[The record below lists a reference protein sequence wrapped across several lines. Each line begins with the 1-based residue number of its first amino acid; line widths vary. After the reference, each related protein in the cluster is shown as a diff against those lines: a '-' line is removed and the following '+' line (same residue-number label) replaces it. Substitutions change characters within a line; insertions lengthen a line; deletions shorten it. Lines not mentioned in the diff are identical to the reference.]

1 MLNST
6 NGSRIIEVAQGIFA
20 ILAGAFVNAHAVA
33 DKLEICA
40 YGERVAVTG
49 CGWEGRRA
57 SEDES
62 DVGASLYRMRQ
73 RGVGLDERAR
83 WVVDL
88 YLAPPRRFCAGT
100 ASPGVRR
107 VSGTSGISVSASLRI
122 PCRLFL
128 VLKGISST
136 GNGGVLAGGPNG
148 GGAKRPEYLSRIFL
162 TRV

>member
-1 MLNST
+1 VLNST

-88 YLAPPRRFCAGT
+88 YLAPEKILRRTSVARRLARLGHERDIDFCLAVNTVPVVPRLEG
-100 ASPGVRR
+100 GY
-107 VSGTSGISVSASLRI
+107 LR
-122 PCRLFL
+122 PAMEGCWPEGLTEGAR
-128 VLKGISST
+128 
-136 GNGGVLAGGPNG
+136 NAPNICQ
-148 GGAKRPEYLSRIFL
+148 EYS
-162 TRV
+162 